1 MSQLGGPGGRQA
13 LTKPVPP
20 ERGSFPLDHYGECKD
35 VMTSYLACIK
45 KVRGMNDPECRNLAK
60 SYLSCRMD
68 RNLMARDEFK
78 NLGFDN
84 EKPNGEDGPR
94 FVFHYPPRPN
104 TAASQR
110 EPRYGT
116 ELDQSELEEK
126 QDLDGY
132 SSDSDPDDGGFQIH
146 KSLGKLNFGE
156 KNGKRKSHTP
166 DLLEGD
172 DHYDLPN
179 GEQVVPWEHLLEFST
194 QDLESILT
202 PSRDYHK
209 RKFELSLDPFY
220 FISYPMHIRED
231 GLWKKKRSNKNKK
244 ASQGDINPG
253 TTLLDES
260 VSIEAETET
269 EPEPAKPATGDTTSE
284 DGEDHG
290 SMTMFNVVFVLNVP
304 KEEED
309 GRILDIYEYVIK
321 KFSKALKHTQAQSN
335 YVLKESEMILAMK
348 EKSREERRPMSWLWN
363 EILGRSTLACAIR
376 DVATAISQNKIA
388 TIHLATNPPLDLSLQ
403 VPVPSFLTSL
413 PSPTERSMPGL
424 LLTTAN
430 PLLDE
435 DGNED
440 PTHLNKHFALL
451 LLDDQ
456 EKIITEIEKDNT
468 ELSAPLVQY
477 IKHSKPTL
485 SFQQV
490 AQTESIMLSD
500 IRVLA
505 QHLIYWRRA
514 IAIPP
519 LHARDTY
526 IVSSNCDSRKLPS
539 ASVAWTKAF
548 PLAPALPT
556 FLASLSAAPRPYKS
570 FSPSKDHRATYMDML
585 SWLIRG
591 GWVTQL
597 KTFAWVLVWP
607 EIIYEVDYSLRLE
620 RLSASKSPSRVSKS
634 TSTESTDES
643 GVDRMSDK
651 DPSAPLSVEQAAERA
666 RLQRLAAKASAEA
679 AADAKEFAKRPLP
692 TATDHPSSNNAP
704 HLQGMHPHIITDP
717 HKVNH
722 DDSLYIA
729 AIGKRF
735 TDPKVKEAWGKFVK
749 YFNGKEAL
757 ENIGLREGMKRKET
771 WGILMQFQEHLLVTK
786 HW

>member
-1 MSQLGGPGGRQA
+1 MSSNPLPTNSGLIAVA
-13 LTKPVPP
+13 LVIRSK
-20 ERGSFPLDHYGECKD
+20 
-35 VMTSYLACIK
+35 
-45 KVRGMNDPECRNLAK
+45 
-60 SYLSCRMD
+60 
-68 RNLMARDEFK
+68 
-78 NLGFDN
+78 
-84 EKPNGEDGPR
+84 DGPR

-110 EPRYGT
+110 ETRYGT
-116 ELDQSELEEK
+116 ELDQSELEGK
-126 QDLDGY
+126 QDLDSY
-132 SSDSDPDDGGFQIH
+132 SSDSDLDDGSFQIH
-146 KSLGKLNFGE
+146 QSLGRLSIGE
-156 KNGKRKSHTP
+156 KFTRRKSHIP
-166 DLLEGD
+166 DPLEGD

-202 PSRDYHK
+202 PSRAYHK
-209 RKFELSLDPFY
+209 RKFELSLDPLY

-231 GLWKKKRSNKNKK
+231 GLWKKKRSGKNKK
-244 ASQGDINPG
+244 ASREEEDTGLISPKEIVG
-253 TTLLDES
+253 T
-260 VSIEAETET
+260 EADTKAELEKRTT
-269 EPEPAKPATGDTTSE
+269 TDTTSE

-290 SMTMFNVVFVLNVP
+290 EMTMFNVVFILNVP
-304 KEEED
+304 KDEED
-309 GRILDIYEYVIK
+309 DRIFDIYEYVIK
-321 KFSKALKHTQAQSN
+321 KFSRALKHAQAQSN

-348 EKSREERRPMSWLWN
+348 EKAREERRPMSWLWN
-363 EILGRSTLACAIR
+363 DILGRSTLACAIR
-376 DVATAISQNKIA
+376 DVTTAISQNKIA
-388 TIHLATNPPLDLSLQ
+388 TIHLAANPPLDLSLQ

-456 EKIITEIEKDNT
+456 EKIIAEIEKDNT

-526 IVSSNCDSRKLPS
+526 IVSPNCDSRRLPS

-556 FLASLSAAPRPYKS
+556 FLASLSALPRPYKS
-570 FSPSKDHRATYMDML
+570 FSPSKDHRATYMEML
-585 SWLIRG
+585 AWLIRG

-597 KTFAWVLVWP
+597 KTFAWILVWP

-620 RLSASKSPSRVSKS
+620 RLSASKSSSSRVSA
-634 TSTESTDES
+634 ESTDES
-643 GVDRMSDK
+643 GMDRLSDN
-651 DPSAPLSVEQAAERA
+651 DPSVPLSVEQAAERA

-692 TATDHPSSNNAP
+692 TATTHPSSNNAP
-704 HLQGMHPHIITDP
+704 HLQGIHPHIITDP

-771 WGILMQFQEHLLVTK
+771 WGILLQFQEHLLVTK